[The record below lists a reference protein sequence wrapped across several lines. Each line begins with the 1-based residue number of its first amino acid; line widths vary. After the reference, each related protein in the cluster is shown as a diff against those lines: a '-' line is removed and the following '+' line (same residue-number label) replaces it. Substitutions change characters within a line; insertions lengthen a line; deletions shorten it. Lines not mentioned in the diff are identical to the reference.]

1 MRGYPA
7 LYDHGQQHLKAC
19 LPIDRVRHVRRH
31 DDALPGGDEVRLAV
45 DGEAASAVEH
55 GDERVAVGG
64 VRADLLVMLRA
75 RFCASVLLTI
85 CPCWYSTSSPR
96 RSTCAF
102 SMFFR
107 PMIRSPLF
115 LTVEILPAV
124 WRSYTFVQS
133 SRPGTCG
140 RDAKLSACL
149 RCMPIMVLPMSSPAS
164 CASVGMKSRISP
176 LWNFSYATMSK

>member
-1 MRGYPA
+1 MLSPA
-7 LYDHGQQHLKAC
+7 ETRCASPSMVK
-19 LPIDRVRHVRRH
+19 LPVPSSTVTS
-31 DDALPGGDEVRLAV
+31 ASP
-45 DGEAASAVEH
+45 SAVC
-55 GDERVAVGG
+55 VLISSSCSKAKS
-64 VRADLLVMLRA
+64 VMLRA

-85 CPCWYSTSSPR
+85 CPGRYSTSSPR

-124 WRSYTFVQS
+124 RRSYTFVQL

-140 RDAKLSACL
+140 RVAKLS
-149 RCMPIMVLPMSSPAS
+149 AS

-176 LWNFSYATMSK
+176 LWNFS